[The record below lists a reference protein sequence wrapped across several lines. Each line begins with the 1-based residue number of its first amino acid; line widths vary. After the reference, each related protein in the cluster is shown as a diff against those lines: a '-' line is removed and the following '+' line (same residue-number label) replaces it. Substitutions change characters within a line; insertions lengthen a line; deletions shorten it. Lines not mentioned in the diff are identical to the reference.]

1 MSSMSKFW
9 PGRRAHRPRG
19 DHQLHGRPGTVDHV
33 HLDAAEPRN
42 LRRLLH
48 APGHSTSGQ
57 PVTFSIDS
65 ASTNGA
71 RSIDG
76 SGTVSFTGVGTCVID
91 ASQAG
96 GNGYAAVM
104 HGSMRESKSSFG
116 SPTTSMTLPQD
127 GCAGQK
133 DSEYSHVAGL
143 STKVG
148 QMNVPTA
155 SADRYASTE
164 YAATYLRAEWA
175 DVLFPG
181 EFEVSSEL
189 DSATPDKL
197 GGDGCPGRFYRRLG
211 LIMSSWAADLD
222 LKPDR
227 ICDVGGGTGRMAF
240 EMATHFPQASEI
252 VFVEPSYSFCEWA
265 RRLLAG
271 AEFDGCIPLPDKLT
285 RPTYRF
291 VVEGSLPKPV
301 PQVQIC
307 NATAHVV
314 PRPLAYF
321 DLVSC
326 LNVVDRVDDPARLVA
341 DLTGL
346 LRPGGLLV
354 LASPLHF
361 EEQFTSRSRWLGD
374 LRELLDPAY
383 WDVGLREVDVR
394 YEFLYYRRRMSL
406 YLSQVVGAVL
416 MDK

>member
-1 MSSMSKFW
+1 
-9 PGRRAHRPRG
+9 
-19 DHQLHGRPGTVDHV
+19 
-33 HLDAAEPRN
+33 
-42 LRRLLH
+42 
-48 APGHSTSGQ
+48 
-57 PVTFSIDS
+57 
-65 ASTNGA
+65 
-71 RSIDG
+71 
-76 SGTVSFTGVGTCVID
+76 
-91 ASQAG
+91 
-96 GNGYAAVM
+96 
-104 HGSMRESKSSFG
+104 
-116 SPTTSMTLPQD
+116 
-127 GCAGQK
+127 
-133 DSEYSHVAGL
+133 
-143 STKVG
+143 
-148 QMNVPTA
+148 
-155 SADRYASTE
+155 
-164 YAATYLRAEWA
+164 LRAEWA
-175 DVLFPG
+175 DILFPG
-181 EFEVSSEL
+181 EYEVSSEL
-189 DSATPDKL
+189 DSATPDEL

-211 LIMSSWAADLD
+211 LIMSSWAADLA
-222 LKPDR
+222 LEPDR
-227 ICDVGGGTGRMAF
+227 ICDVGGGTGRTAF
-240 EMATHFPQASEI
+240 EIATRFPQASEI

-271 AEFDGCIPLPDKLT
+271 AEFDGWIPLPDKLA

-301 PQVQIC
+301 PQVRIC

-383 WDVGLREVDVR
+383 WDVGLRDVNVR
-394 YEFLYYRRRMSL
+394 YEFLHYRRRMSL

>member
-48 APGHSTSGQ
+48 AHGHSTSGQ

-104 HGSMRESKSSFG
+104 HGSMT
-116 SPTTSMTLPQD
+116 PPQG
-127 GCAGQK
+127 GCAGQ
-133 DSEYSHVAGL
+133 
-143 STKVG
+143 
-148 QMNVPTA
+148 NVPTA

-271 AEFDGCIPLPDKLT
+271 AEFDGWIPLPDKLT

-307 NATAHVV
+307 NAAAHVV

-394 YEFLYYRRRMSL
+394 YEFLHYRRRMSL